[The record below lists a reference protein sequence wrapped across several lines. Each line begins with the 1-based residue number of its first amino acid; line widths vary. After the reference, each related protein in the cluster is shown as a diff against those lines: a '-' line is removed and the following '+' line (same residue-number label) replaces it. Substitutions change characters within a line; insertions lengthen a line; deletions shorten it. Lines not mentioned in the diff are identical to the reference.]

1 MTSDYFS
8 AVFQKYFLIGY
19 RASILIQTLQLFMAQ
34 ELQAWK
40 RHLHAGGIIL
50 QLFIYII
57 IGLLVYSVYQLLLM
71 PLEMLNQM

>member
-1 MTSDYFS
+1 M
-8 AVFQKYFLIGY
+8 IGY

-34 ELQAWK
+34 ELQVWK